1 MRGTLTSTNYIKEIL
16 LLIKNGDSDEGS
28 KYGNNTYSQDKNV
41 IVKIFNSTD
50 SKSYGHIGSF
60 NID

>member
-1 MRGTLTSTNYIKEIL
+1 MRETLTSTNYIKEIL

-41 IVKIFNSTD
+41 IVKIFNFAMD
-50 SKSYGHIGSF
+50 SV
-60 NID
+60 